1 MRKFT
6 FESVY
11 GDDRVMLSLRET
23 SISET
28 INKFFGFLR
37 AAGYDDEIIKSCT
50 RDILDGKWSAS
61 LGTIIGTTSGLQI
74 PLSITNLTTANL
86 TSLNTNTVGS
96 FGTVFSGS
104 QNTMHNS

>member
-50 RDILDGKWSAS
+50 RDILDGKWSNS
-61 LGTIIGTTSGLQI
+61 LGTIIGTNSGLQI
-74 PLSITNLTTANL
+74 SPLTITNLTTANL
-86 TSLNTNTVGS
+86 TSYNTNQLMSLEQYNQV
-96 FGTVFSGS
+96 VKI
-104 QNTMHNS
+104 